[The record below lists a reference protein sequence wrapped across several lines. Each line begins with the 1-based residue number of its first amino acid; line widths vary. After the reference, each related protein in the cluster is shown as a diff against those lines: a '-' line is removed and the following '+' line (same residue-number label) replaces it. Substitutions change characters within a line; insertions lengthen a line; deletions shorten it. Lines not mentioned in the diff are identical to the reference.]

1 MSRGTGRIDSDR
13 FDTWHKE
20 EQKKRPGMRF
30 NTRTMRWEKMPP
42 TVADYS
48 PQVLDRKKKKEEEP
62 TEMQFT
68 STSPEKL
75 KIKKKSGKRDFRYK
89 GSMGTNQQ
97 RGLSGL
103 SIGGL

>member
-68 STSPEKL
+68 SASPEKL
-75 KIKKKSGKRDFRYK
+75 KIRKKKGKRGLRYK
-89 GSMGTNQQ
+89 GSIGMNQN
-97 RGLSGL
+97 RGLSGV
-103 SIGGL
+103 SVGGI